1 VNLLKSSLALA
12 ALALTVV
19 STAAHADP
27 INLVTNGS
35 FSTITTPGSAEFN
48 NTYNPHAVT
57 GWTSTGYNFVFTSP
71 SATTAG
77 AGNHL
82 SLWHPSNFTAS
93 PDGGNFIALDGA
105 YDVGAVSQTIH
116 NLVAGEAT
124 TVSFYFAGAQQNG
137 FDGTTTEQ
145 LTVSLG
151 NQSFSTQVLTD
162 SSHGFTGWY
171 SESFTFT
178 PTSSTETLSFLAT
191 GTPSGEPPMSL
202 LDGVS
207 VTQSAVPEP
216 SSLLLLATGLTGM
229 GGMVRARFS
238 KRNKA

>member
-19 STAAHADP
+19 STAAHADSV
-27 INLVTNGS
+27 NLVTNGS

-48 NTYNPHAVT
+48 TVSNPNAVT
-57 GWTSTGYNFVFTSP
+57 GWTSTGFNFVFTSP
-71 SATTAG
+71 GATTAG

-82 SLWHPSNFTAS
+82 SLWDPSNFTAS

-105 YDVGAVSQTIH
+105 FQVGAVSQTI
-116 NLVAGEAT
+116 NGLVAGQAT
-124 TVSFYFAGAQQNG
+124 TVSFYFAGAQQSG
-137 FDGTTTEQ
+137 FSGTTTEQ

-151 NQSFSTQVLTD
+151 DQTFATQVLTD
-162 SSHGFTGWY
+162 PSHGFTGWY

-178 PTSSTETLSFLAT
+178 PTSTSETLSFLAN

-207 VTQSAVPEP
+207 VTQPEVPEP
-216 SSLLLLATGLTGM
+216 SSLLLFATGLTGLS
-229 GGMVRARFS
+229 GMVRARFS
-238 KRNKA
+238 KRNQA